1 MKPVILSGGSGTR
14 LWPYSRSLYPK
25 QFFPLTGDGQYTL
38 LQNTC
43 LRLNSSAIAN
53 KQPVIICNQS
63 HGYMVSDQL
72 RGIGEMKPKII
83 LEPAARNTAPAV
95 ALAAFEALYDGDEDT
110 TLLVL
115 PADHVIEDEEA
126 FDKALESAE
135 KLAMLNKVVTFG
147 IKPNQPET
155 GYGYIKTHQEND
167 VQIIDEFIEKPEKSA
182 VESYVQ
188 SGDYFWNSGMFV
200 VKAQLYLD
208 ELKHYEPDMF
218 EQCEKAFK
226 ASKHIDNYL
235 HIDLESF
242 QECKNDSID
251 YAVMEKT
258 KKGVVVSLDSGWTD
272 IGSWSALWEISDKD
286 ESGNVSR
293 GDVAFINSK
302 NNYIQSEKN
311 LIAVIGVENVVLVET
326 DDATLLANKDQVQDV
341 KKIVAKLKES
351 SRSETELHRKVLR
364 PWGYY
369 DSIDA
374 GNRFQVKRI
383 VVNPGEELSLQMHHH
398 RAEHWIVV
406 KGTAIVTRG
415 DDEILLSENQSAY
428 IPIGVKHRLKNPGNI
443 SLEIIE
449 VQSGSYLGE
458 DDVIRFEDDYGRA

>member
-25 QFFPLTGDGQYTL
+25 QFFPLTGDCKHTL

-43 LRLNSSAIAN
+43 LRLKDSSVAN
-53 KQPVIICNQS
+53 TTPLIICNQS

-72 RGIGEMKPKII
+72 KHIGEIHPKII

-95 ALAAFEALYDGDEDT
+95 AIAAFEALFENDGDS
-110 TLLVL
+110 TLLIL
-115 PADHVIEDEEA
+115 PADHVIDDQA
-126 FDKALESAE
+126 SFNQALERAE
-135 KLAMLNKVVTFG
+135 ALALQDKVVTFG
-147 IKPNQPET
+147 IKPKTAET
-155 GYGYIKTHQEND
+155 GYGYIQTSLVDSIQ
-167 VQIIDEFIEKPEKSA
+167 VIDKFIEKPEKSEA
-182 VESYVQ
+182 ESYLD

-200 VKAQLYLD
+200 IKAEIYLE
-208 ELKHYEPDMF
+208 ELKIHDSDMHT
-218 EQCEKAFK
+218 QCEKAFN
-226 ASKHIDNYL
+226 ASKHVDNYL
-235 HIDLESF
+235 HVDLDAF
-242 QECKNDSID
+242 TACRDDSID

-258 KKGVVVSLDSGWTD
+258 DKGVVVPLDSGWSD
-272 IGSWSALWEISDKD
+272 VGSWSALWDISEKD
-286 ESGNVSR
+286 DNGNVCR
-293 GDVAFINSK
+293 GDVKFINST
-302 NNYIQSEKN
+302 NNYIQTDKH
-311 LIAVIGVENVVLVET
+311 LVAVIGIDNVVVVET
-326 DDATLLANKDQVQDV
+326 DDATLIADKDQVQHV
-341 KKIVAKLKES
+341 KELVADLKKNH
-351 SRSETELHRKVLR
+351 RSETELHRKVQR

-369 DSIDA
+369 DSIDE

-415 DDEILLSENQSAY
+415 EEEVLLSENQSTY

-443 SLEIIE
+443 LLEIIE

-458 DDVIRFEDDYGRA
+458 DDIIRFEDGYGRC